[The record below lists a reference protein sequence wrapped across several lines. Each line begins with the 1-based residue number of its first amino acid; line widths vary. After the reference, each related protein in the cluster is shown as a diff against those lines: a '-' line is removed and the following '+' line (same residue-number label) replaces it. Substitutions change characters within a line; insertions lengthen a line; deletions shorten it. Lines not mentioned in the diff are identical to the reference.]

1 MTPPRATCLHPR
13 ANRDNKPTVHRLR
26 SVLEQLSGRRVV
38 VIGDVMLDEY
48 LLGDV
53 TRISPEAPVPVLEV
67 RAHDWRLGGAA
78 NAAANIQVL
87 GGVTTVI
94 GAVGKDE
101 AAARVAERLTQH
113 GIASGIVVD
122 PDRPTSKKTRLVAHQ
137 QQIVRIDHE
146 RRHPVSGAVTDRV
159 RGAIDHAMQ
168 GAHACVLSDYAKG
181 VLTADI
187 VRHAIDA
194 ARAAQIPVI
203 VDPKQ
208 RSFAAYRGATVI
220 TPNLHELELAA
231 QVAPFEV
238 ERAAASVLAEVP
250 GTALLVT
257 RSADGMTLFRAGRDP
272 FHVAAFA
279 KEVFDVTGAGDTVV
293 AALALALA
301 AQVAFEDAVTLA
313 SLAAAISVSKRG
325 TSTVSPAELAAAIDA
340 ALAAPG

>member
-1 MTPPRATCLHPR
+1 
-13 ANRDNKPTVHRLR
+13 VHRLR
-26 SVLEQLSGRRVV
+26 SVLEQLSDRRVV

-94 GAVGKDE
+94 GAVGTDE

-113 GIASGIVVD
+113 GIASGLVVD
-122 PDRPTSKKTRLVAHQ
+122 PDRPTSKKTRLVAQQ

-146 RRHPVSGAVTDRV
+146 RRHPIGGAVTDSV
-159 RGAIDHAMQ
+159 RRAIDHAMQ

-181 VLTADI
+181 VLTPDI

-220 TPNLHELELAA
+220 TPNLHELEIAA
-231 QVAPFEV
+231 RVAPFDV
-238 ERAAASVLAEVP
+238 ERAAASVLAELP

-257 RSADGMTLFRAGRDP
+257 RSAEGMTLFRSGRDP
-272 FHVAAFA
+272 FHVAALA

-340 ALAAPG
+340 AIAAAG